1 LPIIGEGQSCDADI
15 RKLTME
21 IVDMQKG
28 VAG

>member
-1 LPIIGEGQSCDADI
+1 MKIQQVITKGESEVLEFKG
-15 RKLTME
+15 